1 MGPGVGVI
9 SFGLVYIFV
18 VVVFIPKRN
27 TNLFLFFTGKI
38 YYRLEMNTRTTA
50 GEKRKEKKLHE
61 KNING
66 LGMCFRFCCC
76 FCFCLFVLFCFF
88 TLSLSR
94 GVMSY
99 RVLSQGITSQL
110 EMSRE

>member
-38 YYRLEMNTRTTA
+38 YYRQEMNTRTTA
-50 GEKRKEKKLHE
+50 GEKRKEKSYTRKTSV
-61 KNING
+61 G
-66 LGMCFRFCCC
+66 LVCVFFSVVV
-76 FCFCLFVLFCFF
+76 FVFVCLFFCFF
-88 TLSLSR
+88 LHCHCH
-94 GVMSY
+94 G
-99 RVLSQGITSQL
+99 
-110 EMSRE
+110 E

>member
-18 VVVFIPKRN
+18 VDFIPKRN
-27 TNLFLFFTGKI
+27 TKLSSFF
-38 YYRLEMNTRTTA
+38 Y
-50 GEKRKEKKLHE
+50 GENILPPGNEHSYNRWRKKKRKKLHE
-61 KNING
+61 KNISG

-76 FCFCLFVLFCFF
+76 FCFCLSVLFCFF

-94 GVMSY
+94 GVMSH